1 MLLSTLSP
9 SGLVPF
15 TPPSAGLRL
24 EDPVPPT
31 GSFLDPIFGT
41 GKAQAFLNTLKS
53 ASGTLTLGENGIV
66 TGSLTSPTGEL
77 FNAPLDLVKLAGDLA
92 SGLTTLN
99 GTISL
104 DQGIATTNLSYDGG
118 QLQGTL
124 NFADLISSTIVNLVN
139 SLEGT
144 VPFADGKV
152 QVNTPTLVGPVTG
165 TIDFGRGAFVT
176 DLQTPF
182 GDLDLT
188 IDFGDDAKVP
198 VALGGINGLVDL
210 DQGVVTLQTGG
221 FLGNLNIPLTA
232 FSGDFTFSQG
242 NIILDIPTPFGELTT
257 SFATGAIVADKV
269 KDALQGTGTIV
280 FTNGVA
286 AIDVTGSLGTI
297 KTSLDL
303 PKFVTDTASF
313 LAQSQGTVN
322 FNQGIVTTNLTTP
335 TGPFSATYDLNTIVL
350 TASSEPPALPPN
362 PSPTPTPPTELPP
375 IEPIQGLPGF
385 PGIFFFV

>member
-1 MLLSTLSP
+1 MRLSTLSP
-9 SGLVPF
+9 GDSALL
-15 TPPSAGLRL
+15 TMPSAGLKL
-24 EDPVPPT
+24 DPVLSV
-31 GSFLDPIFGT
+31 GGFLDPIFGP
-41 GKAQAFLNTLKS
+41 GKAQAFLSNLKS
-53 ASGTLTLGENGIV
+53 ASGTLTLGENGVV
-66 TGSLTSPTGEL
+66 TGTLTSPTGEL
-77 FNAPLDLVKLAGDLA
+77 FNDTLDLAKLAGDLT

-99 GTISL
+99 GTLSL
-104 DQGIATTNLSYDGG
+104 DQGIATTDLTYDGG
-118 QLQGTL
+118 KLTGIL
-124 NFADLISSTIVNLVN
+124 NFSDLISSTIVNLVN

-152 QVNTPTLVGPVTG
+152 EVNTPTLVGPITG

-188 IDFGDDAKVP
+188 IDFGDDAKIP
-198 VALGGINGLVDL
+198 VEVGGISGVVDL
-210 DQGVVTLQTGG
+210 DQGVVSLGSGG
-221 FLGNLNIPLTA
+221 FLGNLKIPLTA

-242 NIILDIPTPFGELTT
+242 NITLDIPTPFGDLTT

-286 AIDVTGSLGTI
+286 AIDVTGALGTI

-303 PKFVTDTASF
+303 PKLVSDAASF

-322 FNQGIVTTNLTTP
+322 FNQGIVTTTLTTP
-335 TGPFSATYDLNTIVL
+335 TGPFSATYDLNTIAL
-350 TASSEPPALPPN
+350 TDSSQPPTLPPN
-362 PSPTPTPPTELPP
+362 PSPTPTPPTELPSITP
-375 IEPIQGLPGF
+375 IPGLPGF